1 MSLKYHFQQKCWLEW
16 DEDLRFRKRKALD
29 FYRKELMGD
38 LEFWKVCQFLF
49 YKQWHELK
57 VYANKRGVQLIGDI
71 PLYVSLD
78 SVDVWANAS
87 LFLLGSDRRPTCVA
101 GVPPD
106 CFSEEGQLWG
116 NPIYNWRKM
125 HLSNFSWWRKR
136 MRANAELYDVIR
148 VDHFIGI
155 VRYYSIPA
163 GEANAKKG
171 KWCKG
176 PGKRLTREIEAAI
189 GEASIIAEDLGVI
202 TEEVRAL
209 MHEMNWPGMKVL
221 EFAFSGEPQNE
232 YLPHNYKSPNCVLY
246 GGTHDND
253 TLLGF
258 IKSVTPEQRAQLLNY
273 INVDEEDSLLHSI
286 IKVGYASIA
295 RTAIFQMQDILALGT
310 EARMNEPSTV
320 GTNWVWRMSCNQL
333 KEKDAKWL
341 SDQVDTYGRH

>member
-1 MSLKYHFQQKCWLEW
+1 MQ
-16 DEDLRFRKRKALD
+16 
-29 FYRKELMGD
+29 
-38 LEFWKVCQFLF
+38 
-49 YKQWHELK
+49 
-57 VYANKRGVQLIGDI
+57 
-71 PLYVSLD
+71 
-78 SVDVWANAS
+78 
-87 LFLLGSDRRPTCVA
+87 
-101 GVPPD
+101 
-106 CFSEEGQLWG
+106 
-116 NPIYNWRKM
+116 
-125 HLSNFSWWRKR
+125 
-136 MRANAELYDVIR
+136 ANAELYDVIR

-163 GEANAKKG
+163 GEERGKKRKG
-171 KWCKG
+171 CKET
-176 PGKRLTREIEAAI
+176 GKRVKREIEGAG
-189 GEASIIAEDLGVI
+189 GEAEIIAEDVGVI

-209 MHEMNWPGMKVL
+209 MHEVNWPGMKVL

-232 YLPHNYKSPNCVLY
+232 YLPNNYKSPNCVLY